1 VNDAPRQSAL
11 DRYAV
16 PGLQRGL
23 EILRL
28 FNRRRTAIGAPEFAK
43 ELAIPRSTTFRLLT
57 TLEHLG
63 FLERA
68 RNGRDYRLGVAVLT
82 LGFEYLASLEVTEHA
97 RPILER
103 LREDTGFTA
112 HLVIRDGREVVFV
125 LKVVAPSTL
134 VSSVTVGTRLPAHAT
149 ALGRVFLADL
159 SEREVRALYPEA
171 RLEQFSAQT
180 PKTVEELIRLARR
193 DRAQGHAISESFFE
207 RGISAIAAPV
217 REVTGRV
224 VAAINI
230 TIPEGAVERER
241 LHGPLAC
248 RVVAAA
254 EELSR
259 RLDYH
264 PAPAR
269 AANLGGGGA

>member
-1 VNDAPRQSAL
+1 MNEAPPQRAL
-11 DRYAV
+11 DRYLV

-23 EILRL
+23 EMLRL
-28 FNRRRTAIGAPEFAK
+28 FDRRRSEIGAPAFAK
-43 ELAIPRSTTFRLLT
+43 ELRIPRSTTFRLLA
-57 TLEHLG
+57 TLERLG

-68 RNGRDYRLGVAVLT
+68 RNGRDYRLGAAVLT

-97 RPILER
+97 RPILEQ
-103 LREDTGFTA
+103 LRDDTGFTA

-125 LKVVAPSTL
+125 LKVTAPSAL
-134 VSSVTVGTRLPAHAT
+134 VSSVTVGTRLPAHGT

-159 SEREVRALYPEA
+159 SEREIRALYPET

-180 PKTVEELIRLARR
+180 PKTVDELIGLVRR
-193 DRAQGHAISESFFE
+193 DQAQGYAISESFFE

-217 REVTGRV
+217 RDVTGRV

-230 TIPEGAVERER
+230 TIPEGAVDRER
-241 LHGPLAC
+241 LHGPLAR

-254 EELSR
+254 EALSS

-264 PAPAR
+264 PTRPR
-269 AANLGGGGA
+269 AANL